1 MADGWITIGTKLDT
15 TKFDQEVSNL
25 EKKIDSAEK
34 KQDLINQKT
43 QQYKDELAQVSNQ
56 VDDLSQQYEKA
67 VQEAER
73 LRQTMNKQ
81 GTGSYQGFQASLDY
95 DNQVKKVDEL
105 YSQLSK
111 AEGKQ
116 QTLTNKISQSN
127 LQYEN
132 SVKQVDSLRGKLQLL
147 DVKKAQSSFGGLN
160 NNIDNMQ
167 RGITNS
173 ISKIGKLALGV
184 FSVASAFAIV
194 SRASSTLA
202 QYDDQYAANLEYI
215 QFALAQGI
223 APILKGLV
231 NLAAQLLG
239 YLNYILNAWFGI
251 NLFANA
257 GASDFAKM
265 ANSASNTAKSAKEI
279 KNQLAGFDEMNV
291 VGNSGT
297 DSLGGSTG
305 GAGGTVAPSIDL
317 SGIQGEVPSW
327 IKWIAENKDIVIA
340 ALAGIAAGI
349 KALTSGLGL
358 LKSLG
363 IAAIV
368 GGIVYTVES
377 LLDYLKDPSWENF
390 GKIIQGIGIVI
401 IGLGATFLGLP
412 AVIAGVIVLIVGTIV
427 KYWEQIKSFFQ
438 NGIDWLKGLGGF
450 MTDIFGETFGGI
462 YNHIVDALQQV
473 LNFFDSIFTAIK
485 GVFDGIIEFV
495 KGVFTGNWQ
504 QAWDGIK
511 QIFSSI
517 WEGLKGIVK
526 SAIVFIV
533 DIITALGLTI
543 KGIVESLWNGIVSI
557 LSTVGTWIYNN
568 VISPVA
574 EFFSNMWQKIKEG
587 ASNAWEGIKSVF
599 STVAEFFK
607 NIFTNA
613 WTAVKN
619 VFSVGGQIFDGIKD
633 GIVSAFK
640 TIVNAIINGINKVV
654 AVPFNAINSV
664 LDKIRSVSIAGIKPF
679 TWVGKISVPKIPTL
693 ATGGIINY
701 PNHGVM
707 LGSAIAGEAGA
718 EGVIPLT
725 DSQAME
731 TLGKAI
737 GRYITI
743 NANITNTMNGRVIS
757 RQMKKIQ
764 LDKDFAYNT

>member
-257 GASDFAKM
+257 GANDFVRM
-265 ANSASNTAKSAKEI
+265 ADSADSTAKSAKEI
-279 KNQLAGFDEMNV
+279 KNQLAGFDEMTTL
-291 VGNSGT
+291 SSSSQDT
-297 DSLGGSTG
+297 LGGTG
-305 GAGGTVAPSIDL
+305 TTGGTVAPSIDL
-317 SGIQGEVPSW
+317 SGIQGEYPDWLDKIV
-327 IKWIAENKDIVIA
+327 KNKDIVIA
-340 ALAGIAAGI
+340 ALAGIAGGI
-349 KALTSGLGL
+349 KALTSGLKP

-363 IAAIV
+363 VV
-368 GGIVYTVES
+368 GIISGIVYAIEN
-377 LLDYLKDPSWENF
+377 LIEYLNDPSWENF
-390 GKIIQGIGIVI
+390 GGIIQGIGVF
-401 IGLGATFLGLP
+401 LLGLSTIVGGLP
-412 AVIAGVIVLIVGTIV
+412 LAIAGAITLIVGTVV
-427 KYWEQIKSFFQ
+427 KYWEQIKGVIQ
-438 NGIDWLKGLGGF
+438 GGIDWLKRLGP
-450 MTDIFGETFGGI
+450 M
-462 YNHIVDALQQV
+462 
-473 LNFFDSIFTAIK
+473 
-485 GVFDGIIEFV
+485 
-495 KGVFTGNWQ
+495 
-504 QAWDGIK
+504 
-511 QIFSSI
+511 
-517 WEGLKGIVK
+517 
-526 SAIVFIV
+526 
-533 DIITALGLTI
+533 IT
-543 KGIVESLWNGIVSI
+543 
-557 LSTVGTWIYNN
+557 
-568 VISPVA
+568 
-574 EFFSNMWQKIKEG
+574 EFFRRNNWR
-587 ASNAWEGIKSVF
+587 
-599 STVAEFFK
+599 
-607 NIFTNA
+607 NI
-613 WTAVKN
+613 
-619 VFSVGGQIFDGIKD
+619 
-633 GIVSAFK
+633 
-640 TIVNAIINGINKVV
+640 
-654 AVPFNAINSV
+654 
-664 LDKIRSVSIAGIKPF
+664 
-679 TWVGKISVPKIPTL
+679 
-693 ATGGIINY
+693 
-701 PNHGVM
+701 
-707 LGSAIAGEAGA
+707 
-718 EGVIPLT
+718 
-725 DSQAME
+725 
-731 TLGKAI
+731 
-737 GRYITI
+737 
-743 NANITNTMNGRVIS
+743 
-757 RQMKKIQ
+757 
-764 LDKDFAYNT
+764 

>member
-116 QTLTNKISQSN
+116 QTLTNKVAQSN

-147 DVKKAQSSFGGLN
+147 DVKKAQSSFSGLN
-160 NNIDNMQ
+160 NNIEGMQ
-167 RGITNS
+167 KGITNS

-231 NLAAQLLG
+231 NLAAQLLR

-257 GASDFAKM
+257 GANDFVRM
-265 ANSASNTAKSAKEI
+265 ADSADSTAKSAKEI

-305 GAGGTVAPSIDL
+305 GAGGTVVPSIDL
-317 SGIQGEVPSW
+317 SGIQGDVPSW
-327 IKWIAENKDIVIA
+327 IKWIAENKDLVIA
-340 ALAGIAAGI
+340 GLAGIVGGI
-349 KALTSGLGL
+349 KALTSGLKP

-363 IAAIV
+363 VV
-368 GGIVYTVES
+368 GIISGIVYAIEN
-377 LLDYLKDPSWENF
+377 LIEYLNDPSWENF
-390 GKIIQGIGIVI
+390 GGIIQGIGVF
-401 IGLGATFLGLP
+401 LLGLSTIVGGLP
-412 AVIAGVIVLIVGTIV
+412 LAIAGAITLIVGTVV
-427 KYWEQIKSFFQ
+427 KYWDQIKGVIQ
-438 NGIDWLKGLGGF
+438 GGIDWLKGLGP
-450 MTDIFGETFGGI
+450 M
-462 YNHIVDALQQV
+462 
-473 LNFFDSIFTAIK
+473 
-485 GVFDGIIEFV
+485 
-495 KGVFTGNWQ
+495 
-504 QAWDGIK
+504 
-511 QIFSSI
+511 
-517 WEGLKGIVK
+517 
-526 SAIVFIV
+526 
-533 DIITALGLTI
+533 IT
-543 KGIVESLWNGIVSI
+543 
-557 LSTVGTWIYNN
+557 
-568 VISPVA
+568 
-574 EFFSNMWQKIKEG
+574 EFFRRNNWR
-587 ASNAWEGIKSVF
+587 
-599 STVAEFFK
+599 
-607 NIFTNA
+607 NI
-613 WTAVKN
+613 
-619 VFSVGGQIFDGIKD
+619 
-633 GIVSAFK
+633 
-640 TIVNAIINGINKVV
+640 
-654 AVPFNAINSV
+654 
-664 LDKIRSVSIAGIKPF
+664 
-679 TWVGKISVPKIPTL
+679 
-693 ATGGIINY
+693 
-701 PNHGVM
+701 
-707 LGSAIAGEAGA
+707 
-718 EGVIPLT
+718 
-725 DSQAME
+725 
-731 TLGKAI
+731 
-737 GRYITI
+737 
-743 NANITNTMNGRVIS
+743 
-757 RQMKKIQ
+757 
-764 LDKDFAYNT
+764 